1 MKRRKNGIP
10 IHMKNQSN
18 LREIM
23 RALGRIGGVAG
34 FGISVVTPL
43 VMCILFA
50 VWLKKRYGFGEW
62 VIAAAVIV
70 GLISA
75 GCGAYRTI
83 RGFLREEE
91 RRDAQKAAEYSP
103 AVPRRD
109 PNEVWHI
116 PPETPGEQENPQKLE

>member
-1 MKRRKNGIP
+1 MKSCVRWGVSGVLRDSEFLLLRRW
-10 IHMKNQSN
+10 SCVFF
-18 LREIM
+18 LRS
-23 RALGRIGGVAG
+23 G
-34 FGISVVTPL
+34 
-43 VMCILFA
+43 
-50 VWLKKRYGFGEW
+50 KKRYGFGEW

-83 RGFLREEE
+83 REFLREEE